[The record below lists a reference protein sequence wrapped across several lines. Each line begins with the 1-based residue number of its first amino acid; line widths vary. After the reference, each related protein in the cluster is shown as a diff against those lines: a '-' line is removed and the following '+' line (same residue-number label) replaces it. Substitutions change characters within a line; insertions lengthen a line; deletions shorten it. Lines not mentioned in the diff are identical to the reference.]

1 MNAELYGRVTDSFIG
16 MQFPLYDAV
25 GGYENWKAMFPAIR
39 PYTEARHPSQIYEA
53 ILEGLVLALVSYFIL
68 YLSQKNKKIRRGY
81 FLLKRNNLY
90 LLQMV
95 LSLIF
100 H

>member
-68 YLSQKNKKIRRGY
+68 YFI
-81 FLLKRNNLY
+81 
-90 LLQMV
+90 
-95 LSLIF
+95 IF
-100 H
+100 M